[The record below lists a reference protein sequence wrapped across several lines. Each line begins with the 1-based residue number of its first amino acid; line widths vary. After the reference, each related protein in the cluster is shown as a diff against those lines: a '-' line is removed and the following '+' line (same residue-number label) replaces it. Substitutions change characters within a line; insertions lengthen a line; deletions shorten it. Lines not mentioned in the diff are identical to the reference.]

1 MNVTVTWRSGGSVS
15 AGGISVRQV
24 FGRSWVCK
32 RLFAH
37 CVFHVGSDPTVSPF
51 LCADVLGPLR
61 ELQKSGKDLAL
72 LKWWAVIPT
81 VQSRTEIHPAPRRG
95 FSSVSS
101 ESPSS
106 CSDAAVHS
114 WLRLNNYR
122 SFTLDV
128 TLNPAVSLKWL

>member
-72 LKWWAVIPT
+72 LKWWAVIP
-81 VQSRTEIHPAPRRG
+81 QSRAELRYIQLQGEASAVSAVKVHHPA
-95 FSSVSS
+95 
-101 ESPSS
+101 
-106 CSDAAVHS
+106 AML
-114 WLRLNNYR
+114 LRIVGY
-122 SFTLDV
+122 D
-128 TLNPAVSLKWL
+128 